1 MPTLRHQQA
10 GTKSAIKSAFKGSSP
25 QPQAAAAAA
34 AALNVPRGG
43 AQRTNCPQMSSSRA
57 LGLSVQEGG
66 GGGVERGTQCATI
79 DCSRVC
85 VCAPVVACLRNV
97 TKVKTSIRIQSAA
110 GHAGYVVCP
119 SRCRCRC
126 CPCVVVLVVAPQV
139 SSKVK
144 PIKRHTPTPTRTLHL
159 TYALTLATLLCA

>member
-1 MPTLRHQQA
+1 M
-10 GTKSAIKSAFKGSSP
+10 
-25 QPQAAAAAA
+25 
-34 AALNVPRGG
+34 V
-43 AQRTNCPQMSSSRA
+43 
-57 LGLSVQEGG
+57 
-66 GGGVERGTQCATI
+66 GVERGTQCATI

-119 SRCRCRC
+119 SRRCCRC

-144 PIKRHTPTPTRTLHL
+144 PIKRHTPTPPRTLHP
-159 TYALTLATLLCA
+159 THARILAMLLCASLGTQRNVFFKGQFTVLLAKVCNKKENEPKKIVSVCGMSVSGRCVGVRCGLA